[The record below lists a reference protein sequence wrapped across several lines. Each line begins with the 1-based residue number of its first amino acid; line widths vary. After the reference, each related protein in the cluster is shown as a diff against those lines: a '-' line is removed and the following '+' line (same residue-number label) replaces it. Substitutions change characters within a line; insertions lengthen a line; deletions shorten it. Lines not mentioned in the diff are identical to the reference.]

1 MKTKNINIELVR
13 IVAMLFV
20 VMHHYFR
27 HGGGTVWPEF
37 GTKEYIVY
45 WCIDAFVFVCVN
57 LFVLVSGYCLV
68 TTKFKFSRVVR
79 LWIEVEFYS
88 IACALLC
95 RCLGSQISVMQLL
108 KSAIPFT
115 TDAYWYVT
123 AYAILL
129 CFCPF
134 INKLLNCLTRK
145 QYLALIAVI
154 SLIYVVLPT
163 AFVWERDLVT
173 TGMDYEWLIS
183 LYIIGGYIRKF
194 GIPCDPKVALL
205 GYILCSLITG
215 VARVPLGLVSNR
227 IIGSYI
233 LSGLFFRYNSI
244 TVVMAS
250 VFLFWFLLNLNIKSA
265 KLKDIIAWFG
275 PLTFAVYL
283 IHDHNNIRDI
293 LWTTLPMAKLYS
305 DGIVMYLGGLIV
317 IVPVIFIGC
326 CLIEK
331 VRIQIFNLIGI
342 REIMYKADSL
352 FEQIKGKVHLVNMPK

>member
-1 MKTKNINIELVR
+1 MKTKNVNIELIR

-20 VMHHYFR
+20 VIHHYFR
-27 HGGGTVWPEF
+27 HGGGTVWPDF

-68 TTKFKFSRVVR
+68 TTKFRLSRIVR

-88 IACALLC
+88 VACTLLC
-95 RCLGSQISVMQLL
+95 KFLGSKIGITELL

-115 TDAYWYVT
+115 TEAYWYVT
-123 AYAILL
+123 AYVVLL

-134 INKLLNCLTRK
+134 INKLLDGLNRK

-154 SLIYVVLPT
+154 NLIYVILPT
-163 AFVWERDLVT
+163 VFVWERDLIT
-173 TGMDYEWLIS
+173 TGMDYEWFIP

-194 GIPCDPKVALL
+194 GIPCNQKKTLM

-215 VARVPLGLVSNR
+215 LARLPLGLISNR
-227 IIGSYI
+227 IIGNYV

-244 TVVMAS
+244 MVVMAS
-250 VFLFWFLLNLNIKSA
+250 IFLFWFLLNLNIKSTR
-265 KLKDIIAWFG
+265 LKEVIFWFG

-283 IHDHNNIRDI
+283 IHDNSSVREI
-293 LWTTLPMAKLYS
+293 LWNILPMEQLYAG
-305 DGIVMYLGGLIV
+305 GIMMYLCGLIV
-317 IVPVIFIGC
+317 IAPVIFIIC

-331 VRIQIFNLIGI
+331 IRIQIFDFIGI
-342 REIMYKADSL
+342 QKITHKTDLL
-352 FEQIKGKVHLVNMPK
+352 FEKIKDRVYLVD

>member
-1 MKTKNINIELVR
+1 
-13 IVAMLFV
+13 MLFV

-27 HGGGTVWPEF
+27 HGGGTVWPDF

-68 TTKFKFSRVVR
+68 TTKFKLSRIVR

-88 IACALLC
+88 VACTLLC
-95 RCLGSQISVMQLL
+95 NFLGSKVSVTELL

-115 TDAYWYVT
+115 TEAYWYVT
-123 AYAILL
+123 AYAVLL

-134 INKLLNCLTRK
+134 INKLLDCLNRK
-145 QYLALIAVI
+145 QYLGLIAVI
-154 SLIYVVLPT
+154 SLIHIILPT
-163 AFVWERDLVT
+163 VFVWERDLIT
-173 TGMDYEWLIS
+173 TGMDYEWFIP

-194 GIPCDPKVALL
+194 GISCNQRKAFV
-205 GYILCSLITG
+205 GYVLCSLVTG
-215 VARVPLGLVSNR
+215 LARLPLGLISNR
-227 IIGSYI
+227 IIGSYV

-250 VFLFWFLLNLNIKSA
+250 IFLFWFLLNLNIKNA
-265 KLKDIIAWFG
+265 RLKGAILWFG

-283 IHDHNNIRDI
+283 IHDNSSVRNI
-293 LWTTLPMAKLYS
+293 LWNALLIERLYS
-305 DGIVMYLGGLIV
+305 GGIMMYLCGLLV
-317 IVPVIFIGC
+317 IAPVIFIVC

-331 VRIQIFNLIGI
+331 IRIQIFDFIGI
-342 REIMYKADSL
+342 QRITLKVDLL
-352 FEQIKGKVHLVNMPK
+352 FDELKGRVYLNDIIK